1 MRPGAFAIS
10 VERYPSNF
18 FPFPERG
25 STQVSIKDMKCY
37 YLLTI
42 GCQMNDADSWRIA
55 EELESLGYAAT
66 PQPEEADVLVLNT
79 CVVRQS
85 AEDKVYGRLSSLK
98 PIKQRRPKAI
108 LALMGCAVEEDTS
121 SLQQRFPY
129 VDLFVKPS
137 DTDALIDF
145 IASHDGIIGHQQ
157 PASSTVHPA
166 SCYVPVMH
174 GCDHLCTYCIVRL
187 RRGRQRSRRP
197 AEIIDEV
204 QCLVGRGARE
214 VVLLG
219 QNVDAYGHDLP
230 DQPTLA
236 SLLEA
241 VHEIDG
247 LWRIRFLTSHP
258 ADMADELIEAVAN
271 LPKTCEH
278 IEIPVQSG
286 DDKILKRM
294 LRRYTIAQYRE
305 LVAKIRER
313 IPNVALVTDV
323 IVGFP
328 GETERQFMN
337 TYDLLREIRFDVVHV
352 AAYSPRPGTA
362 ASRLPDDVPL
372 QEKERRR
379 KAVEELQKRIA
390 GEINALLLGQAV
402 EVLVEERHRGKW
414 RGRTRT
420 NKLVFFGDEGDWRGK
435 LVQVQITW
443 AGPWSMQ
450 GSPTVLSS
458 SPDSDKIRGGL
469 S

>member
-1 MRPGAFAIS
+1 
-10 VERYPSNF
+10 
-18 FPFPERG
+18 
-25 STQVSIKDMKCY
+25 MKRY
-37 YLLTI
+37 YLWTI
-42 GCQMNDADSWRIA
+42 GCQMNDADSRRVA
-55 EELESLGYAAT
+55 EELHNLGYAAIHR
-66 PQPEEADVLVLNT
+66 PEEADVIVLNT

-98 PIKQRRPKAI
+98 PIKQRRPEAI

-129 VDLFVKPS
+129 VDLFVRPS
-137 DTDALIDF
+137 DTDSLIDF
-145 IASHDGIIGHQQ
+145 IGSHDGTADHRQ
-157 PASSTVHPA
+157 PVSSIQHPVSCILYPV
-166 SCYVPVMH
+166 SCYVPVMY

-187 RRGRQRSRRP
+187 RRGRQRSKRP
-197 AEIIDEV
+197 AEIVDEV
-204 QCLVGRGARE
+204 QCLVERGARE

-236 SLLEA
+236 SLLKA

-258 ADMADELIEAVAN
+258 ADVADELIEAVAD
-271 LPKTCEH
+271 LPKVCEH

-294 LRRYTIAQYRE
+294 LRRYTIAQYGE

-313 IPNVALVTDV
+313 IPNVALATDV

-328 GETERQFMN
+328 DETEKQFMN
-337 TYDLLREIRFDVVHV
+337 TYDLLREIRFDVVRV

-362 ASRLPDDVPL
+362 ANRLPDDVPP

-379 KAVEELQKRIA
+379 KAVEELQKQIA
-390 GEINALLLGQAV
+390 GEINALLLGQTV
-402 EVLVEERHRGKW
+402 EVLVEKRHKGKW

-420 NKLVFFGDEGDWRGK
+420 SKLVFFEDEGDWQGK

-443 AGPWSMQ
+443 TGPWSMQ
-450 GSPTVLSS
+450 GSPAVLSS
-458 SPDSDKIRGGL
+458 SPDSDKI
-469 S
+469 

>member
-1 MRPGAFAIS
+1 
-10 VERYPSNF
+10 
-18 FPFPERG
+18 
-25 STQVSIKDMKCY
+25 MKRY
-37 YLLTI
+37 YLWTI
-42 GCQMNDADSWRIA
+42 GCQMNDADSRRVA
-55 EELESLGYAAT
+55 DELHNLGYAAIHR
-66 PQPEEADVLVLNT
+66 PEEADVIVLNT

-129 VDLFVKPS
+129 VDLFVRPS
-137 DTDALIDF
+137 DTESLIDF
-145 IASHDGIIGHQQ
+145 VASRDGTADHRQ
-157 PASSTVHPA
+157 PASSAVHPV

-187 RRGRQRSRRP
+187 RRGHQRSERP
-197 AEIIDEV
+197 AEIAEEV
-204 QCLVGRGARE
+204 QCLVERGARE
-214 VVLLG
+214 VTLLG

-247 LWRIRFLTSHP
+247 LWRIRFLTSNP
-258 ADMADELIEAVAN
+258 ADMADELIEAVAG
-271 LPKTCEH
+271 LPKVCEH
-278 IEIPVQSG
+278 IEIPIQSG

-294 LRRYTIAQYRE
+294 LRQYTIVQYKE
-305 LVAKIRER
+305 LVAKIRAR
-313 IPNVALVTDV
+313 IPNVALATDV

-328 GETERQFMN
+328 GETEKQFIN

-362 ASRLPDDVPL
+362 ANRLPDDVPP

-379 KAVEELQKRIA
+379 KAVEGLQRQIA
-390 GEINALLLGQAV
+390 GEINALLLGQTV
-402 EVLVEERHRGKW
+402 EVLVEERHKGKW

-420 NKLVFFGDEGDWRGK
+420 NKLIFFEDEGDWRGK
-435 LVQVQITW
+435 LAKVRITW
-443 AGPWSMQ
+443 TGPWSMQ
-450 GSPTVLSS
+450 GNVRASAPLVDMKLRSEAVAVTVV
-458 SPDSDKIRGGL
+458 
-469 S
+469 

>member
-1 MRPGAFAIS
+1 
-10 VERYPSNF
+10 
-18 FPFPERG
+18 
-25 STQVSIKDMKCY
+25 MKCY
-37 YLLTI
+37 YLWTI

-55 EELESLGYAAT
+55 EELQNLGYAAT
-66 PQPEEADVLVLNT
+66 RRPEEADVIVLNT

-98 PIKQRRPKAI
+98 PIKQRRPQTI

-129 VDLFVKPS
+129 VDLFVRPS
-137 DTDALIDF
+137 DTESLIGF
-145 IASHDGIIGHQQ
+145 IASHDGTADHLH
-157 PASSTVHPA
+157 PASSIQHPV
-166 SCYVPVMH
+166 SCYVPVMY

-187 RRGRQRSRRP
+187 RRGRQRSKRP
-197 AEIIDEV
+197 AEIVDEI
-204 QCLVGRGARE
+204 QCLVERGTRE

-247 LWRIRFLTSHP
+247 LRRIRFLTSHP
-258 ADMADELIEAVAN
+258 ADMADELIEAVAD
-271 LPKTCEH
+271 LPKVCEH

-286 DDKILKRM
+286 DDEILTRM
-294 LRRYTIAQYRE
+294 LRRYTMAQYRE
-305 LVAKIRER
+305 LVGKIRER
-313 IPNVALVTDV
+313 IPNVGLVTDV

-328 GETERQFMN
+328 GETEKQFMN

-362 ASRLPDDVPL
+362 ANRLPDDVPL

-379 KAVEELQKRIA
+379 EAVEELQRQIA
-390 GEINALLLGQAV
+390 GEINALLLGQTI
-402 EVLVEERHRGKW
+402 EVLVEERHKGKW

-420 NKLVFFGDEGDWRGK
+420 NKLVFFEDEGDWRGK
-435 LVQVQITW
+435 LVQIQITW
-443 AGPWSMQ
+443 TGPWSMQ
-450 GSPTVLSS
+450 GSTL
-458 SPDSDKIRGGL
+458 
-469 S
+469 

>member
-1 MRPGAFAIS
+1 
-10 VERYPSNF
+10 
-18 FPFPERG
+18 
-25 STQVSIKDMKCY
+25 MKRY
-37 YLLTI
+37 YLWTI

-55 EELESLGYAAT
+55 EELQNLGYAAT
-66 PQPEEADVLVLNT
+66 RRPEEADVIVLNT

-98 PIKQRRPKAI
+98 PIKQRRPQAI

-121 SLQQRFPY
+121 SLQERFPY
-129 VDLFVKPS
+129 VDLFVRPS
-137 DTDALIDF
+137 DIKSLVDF
-145 IASHDGIIGHQQ
+145 IASHDGPADHQQ
-157 PASSTVHPA
+157 PASSIVHPV
-166 SCYVPVMH
+166 SCYVPVMY

-187 RRGRQRSRRP
+187 RRGRQCSKRP
-197 AEIIDEV
+197 AEIVDEV
-204 QCLVGRGARE
+204 QCLVERGARE
-214 VVLLG
+214 VILLG
-219 QNVDAYGHDLP
+219 QNVDAYGRDLP

-236 SLLEA
+236 ALLKA

-258 ADMADELIEAVAN
+258 ADMADELIEAVAD
-271 LPKTCEH
+271 LPKVCEH

-286 DDKILKRM
+286 DDKILTRM

-313 IPNVALVTDV
+313 IPHVALATDV

-328 GETERQFMN
+328 GETEKQFMN

-362 ASRLPDDVPL
+362 ANRLPDDVPL

-379 KAVEELQKRIA
+379 KAVEELQRQIA
-390 GEINALLLGQAV
+390 GEINALLLGQTI
-402 EVLVEERHRGKW
+402 EVLVEERHKGKW

-420 NKLVFFGDEGDWRGK
+420 NKLVFFGDEGDCQGK
-435 LVQVQITW
+435 LAQVQITW
-443 AGPWSMQ
+443 TGPWSMQ
-450 GSPTVLSS
+450 GSPE
-458 SPDSDKIRGGL
+458 
-469 S
+469 

>member
-1 MRPGAFAIS
+1 
-10 VERYPSNF
+10 
-18 FPFPERG
+18 
-25 STQVSIKDMKCY
+25 MKRY
-37 YLLTI
+37 YLWTI

-55 EELESLGYAAT
+55 EELQNLGYAAT
-66 PQPEEADVLVLNT
+66 RWPEEADVIVLNT

-98 PIKQRRPKAI
+98 PIKQKRPEAI
-108 LALMGCAVEEDTS
+108 LALMGCAVEKDTS

-129 VDLFVKPS
+129 VDLFVRPS
-137 DTDALIDF
+137 DTQSLIDF
-145 IASHDGIIGHQQ
+145 IARHDGTAAHKQPTTCLH
-157 PASSTVHPA
+157 PASCILPPV
-166 SCYVPVMH
+166 SCYVPVMY

-187 RRGRQRSRRP
+187 RRGHQRSKRP
-197 AEIIDEV
+197 AEIVNEV
-204 QCLVGRGARE
+204 QCLAERGARE
-214 VVLLG
+214 VTLLG

-236 SLLEA
+236 SLLKA

-247 LWRIRFLTSHP
+247 PWRIRFLTSHP
-258 ADMADELIEAVAN
+258 ANMADELVEAVAD
-271 LPKTCEH
+271 LPKVCEH

-294 LRRYTIAQYRE
+294 LRRYTTAQYRK

-313 IPNVALVTDV
+313 IPNVALATDV

-328 GETERQFMN
+328 GETEKQFMN

-362 ASRLPDDVPL
+362 ASRLPDDVPP
-372 QEKERRR
+372 QEKEQRR
-379 KAVEELQKRIA
+379 KAVEELQKQIA
-390 GEINALLLGQAV
+390 GEINARLLGQMV
-402 EVLVEERHRGKW
+402 EMLVEERHKGKW

-420 NKLVFFGDEGDWRGK
+420 NKLVFFEDEGDWRGK

-443 AGPWSMQ
+443 TGPWSMQ
-450 GSPTVLSS
+450 GSPAVLSI
-458 SPDSDKIRGGL
+458 SPDSDKI
-469 S
+469 

>member
-1 MRPGAFAIS
+1 
-10 VERYPSNF
+10 
-18 FPFPERG
+18 
-25 STQVSIKDMKCY
+25 MKRY
-37 YLLTI
+37 YLWTI

-55 EELESLGYAAT
+55 EELQNLGYAAT
-66 PQPEEADVLVLNT
+66 HRPEEADVIALNT

-98 PIKQRRPKAI
+98 PIKQRRPEAI

-137 DTDALIDF
+137 DTESLIDF
-145 IASHDGIIGHQQ
+145 IASHDGTADHQ
-157 PASSTVHPA
+157 HPA
-166 SCYVPVMH
+166 PSFQLPVSCYVPVMY

-187 RRGRQRSRRP
+187 RRGRQRSKRP
-197 AEIIDEV
+197 VEIVDET
-204 QCLVGRGARE
+204 QCLVERGARE
-214 VVLLG
+214 VALLG

-230 DQPTLA
+230 DQPSLA

-258 ADMADELIEAVAN
+258 ADMADELIEAVAD
-271 LPKTCEH
+271 LPKVCEH

-294 LRRYTIAQYRE
+294 LRRYTIAEHRE
-305 LVAKIRER
+305 LIAKIRKR
-313 IPNVALVTDV
+313 IPNVALATDV

-328 GETERQFMN
+328 GETEKQFIN

-362 ASRLPDDVPL
+362 ASRLPDDVPP

-379 KAVEELQKRIA
+379 KAVEELQRQIA
-390 GEINALLLGQAV
+390 GEINAPLLGQTV
-402 EVLVEERHRGKW
+402 KVLVEERQKGKW

-420 NKLVFFGDEGDWRGK
+420 NKLVFFEDEGDWRGK
-435 LVQVQITW
+435 LAKVQITW
-443 AGPWSMQ
+443 TGPWSMQ
-450 GSPTVLSS
+450 GSPMRAS
-458 SPDSDKIRGGL
+458 SPPMDMNDLRSEAVVATVA
-469 S
+469 

>member
-1 MRPGAFAIS
+1 
-10 VERYPSNF
+10 
-18 FPFPERG
+18 
-25 STQVSIKDMKCY
+25 MKRY
-37 YLLTI
+37 YLWAI

-55 EELESLGYAAT
+55 EELQNLGYAAT
-66 PQPEEADVLVLNT
+66 RRPEEADVIVLNT

-98 PIKQRRPKAI
+98 PIKQSRPEAI
-108 LALMGCAVEEDTS
+108 LALMGCAVEEDIS

-129 VDLFVKPS
+129 VDLFVRPS
-137 DTDALIDF
+137 DTESLIDF
-145 IASHDGIIGHQQ
+145 IASHDGTADHRQ
-157 PASSTVHPA
+157 PASSIVHPVT
-166 SCYVPVMH
+166 CYVPVMY

-197 AEIIDEV
+197 VEVVDEV
-204 QCLVGRGARE
+204 QCLVERGARE

-230 DQPTLA
+230 AQPTLA

-258 ADMADELIEAVAN
+258 ADMADELIEAVAA
-271 LPKTCEH
+271 LPKVCEH

-286 DDKILKRM
+286 DDQILKRM
-294 LRRYTIAQYRE
+294 LRRYTIAQYRD
-305 LVAKIRER
+305 LVAKTRER
-313 IPNVALVTDV
+313 IPDVALTTDV

-328 GETERQFMN
+328 SETEKQFMN
-337 TYDLLREIRFDVVHV
+337 TYDLLGEIRFDVVHV

-362 ASRLPDDVPL
+362 ANRLPDDVPP

-379 KAVEELQKRIA
+379 KAVEELQGQIA
-390 GEINALLLGQAV
+390 GEINNLLLGQTV
-402 EVLVEERHRGKW
+402 EVLVEERHKGKW

-420 NKLVFFGDEGDWRGK
+420 NKLVFFEDEKDWRGR
-435 LVQVQITW
+435 LAQVQITW
-443 AGPWSMQ
+443 TGPWSMQ
-450 GSPTVLSS
+450 GSPTVLPS
-458 SPDSDKIRGGL
+458 SPDSDKIIEGPE
-469 S
+469 SS

>member
-1 MRPGAFAIS
+1 
-10 VERYPSNF
+10 
-18 FPFPERG
+18 
-25 STQVSIKDMKCY
+25 MKRY
-37 YLLTI
+37 YLWTI

-55 EELESLGYAAT
+55 EELRNLGYAAT
-66 PQPEEADVLVLNT
+66 RRPEEADVIVLNT

-98 PIKQRRPKAI
+98 PIKQRHPEAI

-129 VDLFVKPS
+129 VDLFVRPS
-137 DTDALIDF
+137 DTESLIGF
-145 IASHDGIIGHQQ
+145 IASHDGPAAHRQ
-157 PASSTVHPA
+157 PASSIQHPASSIVHPV
-166 SCYVPVMH
+166 SCYVPVMY

-187 RRGRQRSRRP
+187 RRGRQRSKHP
-197 AEIIDEV
+197 AKIADEV
-204 QCLVGRGARE
+204 QCLVERGARE

-230 DQPTLA
+230 YQPTLA
-236 SLLEA
+236 SLLKA

-258 ADMADELIEAVAN
+258 ADMTDELIEAVAD
-271 LPKTCEH
+271 LSKVCEH

-294 LRRYTIAQYRE
+294 LRRYTIAQFRE
-305 LVAKIRER
+305 LIAKIRER
-313 IPNVALVTDV
+313 IPNVALATDV

-328 GETERQFMN
+328 GETEKQFIN

-362 ASRLPDDVPL
+362 ANRLPDDVPP

-379 KAVEELQKRIA
+379 NAVEELQRQIT
-390 GEINALLLGQAV
+390 GEINAVLLGQRV
-402 EVLVEERHRGKW
+402 EVLVEERHKGKW

-420 NKLVFFGDEGDWRGK
+420 NKLVFFEDGGDWRGK

-443 AGPWSMQ
+443 TGPWSMQ
-450 GSPTVLSS
+450 GSPAVLSS
-458 SPDSDKIRGGL
+458 SPNSDKTETGIELNEVNTLQAAGG
-469 S
+469 

>member
-1 MRPGAFAIS
+1 MNR
-10 VERYPSNF
+10 
-18 FPFPERG
+18 
-25 STQVSIKDMKCY
+25 Y
-37 YLLTI
+37 YLWTI

-55 EELESLGYAAT
+55 KGLQNLGYAAT
-66 PQPEEADVLVLNT
+66 HRPEEADVIVLNT

-98 PIKQRRPKAI
+98 PIKQKRPEAV

-129 VDLFVKPS
+129 VDLFVRPS
-137 DTDALIDF
+137 DTESLIDF
-145 IASHDGIIGHQQ
+145 VARHNGPTEHQQ
-157 PASSTVHPA
+157 PATGNQQLVCSTLHPV

-197 AEIIDEV
+197 AEIVDEI
-204 QCLVGRGARE
+204 QCLVERGARE
-214 VVLLG
+214 VTLLG

-230 DQPTLA
+230 SQATLA
-236 SLLEA
+236 DLLKT
-241 VHEIDG
+241 VHKMDG

-258 ADMADELIEAVAN
+258 ADMADELVEAVAH
-271 LPKTCEH
+271 LPKVCEH
-278 IEIPVQSG
+278 MEIPVQSG

-313 IPNVALVTDV
+313 IPHVALATDV

-328 GETERQFMN
+328 SETEKQFMN
-337 TYDLLREIRFDVVHV
+337 TYDLLREMRFDVVHA

-362 ASRLPDDVPL
+362 ANRLPDDVPP

-379 KAVEELQKRIA
+379 KAVEELQEQIA
-390 GEINALLLGQAV
+390 GEINARLLRQTV
-402 EVLVEERHRGKW
+402 EVLVEEKHKGKW

-420 NKLVFFGDEGDWRGK
+420 NKLVFFEDEGDWRGK
-435 LVQVQITW
+435 LAQVRITW
-443 AGPWSMQ
+443 TGPWSMQ
-450 GSPTVLSS
+450 GAMA
-458 SPDSDKIRGGL
+458 
-469 S
+469 

>member
-1 MRPGAFAIS
+1 MT
-10 VERYPSNF
+10 RYY
-18 FPFPERG
+18 
-25 STQVSIKDMKCY
+25 IW
-37 YLLTI
+37 TI

-55 EELESLGYAAT
+55 EGLENLGYAAAHR
-66 PQPEEADVLVLNT
+66 PEEADVIVLNT

-98 PIKQRRPKAI
+98 PIKQRRPETI

-129 VDLFVKPS
+129 VDLFVRPS
-137 DTDALIDF
+137 DIESLIDF
-145 IASHDGIIGHQQ
+145 VSRHDGAAGHQ
-157 PASSTVHPA
+157 HPTSDIRHPV
-166 SCYVPVMH
+166 SCYVPVTY

-197 AEIIDEV
+197 VEIVDEV
-204 QCLVGRGARE
+204 QCRVERGARE
-214 VVLLG
+214 VTLLG
-219 QNVDAYGHDLP
+219 QNVDAYGYDLP

-236 SLLEA
+236 GLLEA
-241 VHEIDG
+241 VHEVDS

-258 ADMADELIEAVAN
+258 ADTTDELIEAVAS
-271 LPKTCEH
+271 LPRVCEH

-286 DDKILKRM
+286 DDEILKRM

-305 LVAKIRER
+305 LVARIRER
-313 IPNVALVTDV
+313 IPPVALATDV

-328 GETERQFMN
+328 GETEKQFMN
-337 TYDLLREIRFDVVHV
+337 TCDLLQAIRFDVVHV

-362 ASRLPDDVPL
+362 ANRLPDDVPL

-379 KAVEELQKRIA
+379 KAVEELQGQIA
-390 GEINALLLGQAV
+390 TEINALLLGQTV

-420 NKLVFFGDEGDWRGK
+420 NKLVFFEDERDWRGK
-435 LVQVQITW
+435 LAQVRITW
-443 AGPWSMQ
+443 TGPWSMQ
-450 GSPTVLSS
+450 GRPAVLPSS
-458 SPDSDKIRGGL
+458 
-469 S
+469 

>member
-1 MRPGAFAIS
+1 I
-10 VERYPSNF
+10 
-18 FPFPERG
+18 
-25 STQVSIKDMKCY
+25 
-37 YLLTI
+37 
-42 GCQMNDADSWRIA
+42 
-55 EELESLGYAAT
+55 
-66 PQPEEADVLVLNT
+66 VLNT

-85 AEDKVYGRLSSLK
+85 AEDRVYGRLSSLK
-98 PIKQRRPKAI
+98 PIKQRRPETI

-129 VDLFVKPS
+129 VDLFVRPS
-137 DTDALIDF
+137 DTESLIDF
-145 IASHDGIIGHQQ
+145 IASRDGPAAHQQ
-157 PASSTVHPA
+157 PASSAVHPV

-187 RRGRQRSRRP
+187 RRGRQRSKRP
-197 AEIIDEV
+197 AEIVDEV
-204 QCLVGRGARE
+204 QCLVGQGARE
-214 VVLLG
+214 VTLLG

-236 SLLEA
+236 GLLET

-258 ADMADELIEAVAN
+258 ADMTDELIEAVAD
-271 LPKTCEH
+271 LPKVCEH

-286 DDKILKRM
+286 DDEILKRM
-294 LRRYTIAQYRE
+294 LRRHTVTQYRE

-328 GETERQFMN
+328 GESEKQFMN

-362 ASRLPDDVPL
+362 ASRLPDDVPS

-379 KAVEELQKRIA
+379 KAVEELQKQIA
-390 GEINALLLGQAV
+390 TEINARFLGQTV
-402 EVLVEERHRGKW
+402 EVLVEEGHKGKW

-420 NKLVFFGDEGDWRGK
+420 NKLVFFEDEGEWRGK
-435 LVQVQITW
+435 LAQVQITW
-443 AGPWSMQ
+443 TGPWSMQ
-450 GSPTVLSS
+450 GGNPTVLPS
-458 SPDSDKIRGGL
+458 SPDSDKIKDQERAE
-469 S
+469 